1 MVLGRSKGY
10 TRRHKQKDYRATRQD
25 MLFANHRPNL
35 AQPNPLSDFFTN
47 CFSNLL
53 HVIFMSKSQ
62 SVVGIILAGGLAKR
76 MGGGDKCLLPLAGK
90 TLLQRTVERA
100 LPQVEKLLLNANG
113 NSLRFA
119 RNRLPVV
126 PDLLP
131 GNLGPL
137 AGIHAGL
144 SWMSK
149 DNPNAEWLVSFASDT
164 PFFPLDLVTQL
175 LAAATTHHS
184 QLAIANS
191 RLRSHPVFALWH
203 VSLLNKIEQQLT
215 TGDVP
220 RLQEWIK
227 QQKMV
232 EVSFAADA
240 YDPFFN
246 INTPQ
251 DLYAAEP
258 LVALVK

>member
-1 MVLGRSKGY
+1 
-10 TRRHKQKDYRATRQD
+10 
-25 MLFANHRPNL
+25 
-35 AQPNPLSDFFTN
+35 
-47 CFSNLL
+47 
-53 HVIFMSKSQ
+53 MSKSQ

-100 LPQVEKLLLNANG
+100 QPQVEKLLLNANG
-113 NSLRFA
+113 SSLRFA

-144 SWMSK
+144 SWIRK
-149 DNPNAEWLVSFASDT
+149 DAPSTEWLMSFASDT
-164 PFFPLDLVTQL
+164 PFFPLDLVAQL
-175 LAAATTHHS
+175 LAAATTHNS

-191 RLRSHPVFALWH
+191 RLRNHPVFALWH
-203 VSLLNKIEQQLT
+203 TSLLDNIEQQLT
-215 TGDVP
+215 TGEVP
-220 RLQEWIK
+220 RLQDWIK

-232 EVSFAADA
+232 EVSFTADA

>member
-1 MVLGRSKGY
+1 
-10 TRRHKQKDYRATRQD
+10 
-25 MLFANHRPNL
+25 
-35 AQPNPLSDFFTN
+35 
-47 CFSNLL
+47 
-53 HVIFMSKSQ
+53 MSKSQ
-62 SVVGIILAGGLAKR
+62 SVVGLILAGGLAKR

-100 LPQVEKLLLNANG
+100 NPQVEKLLLNANG

-144 SWMSK
+144 SWMRK
-149 DNPNAEWLVSFASDT
+149 DNPDTEWLMSFASDT
-164 PFFPLDLVTQL
+164 PFFPLDLVKQL
-175 LAAATTHHS
+175 LAAATTHHC

-191 RLRSHPVFALWH
+191 RMRTHPVFALWH
-203 VSLLNKIEQQLT
+203 VSMLDKIEQQLKNN
-215 TGDVP
+215 DVP
-220 RLQEWIK
+220 RLQDWVK
-227 QQKMV
+227 QQKMI
-232 EVSFAADA
+232 EVCFTADV